1 MCQTSAIRSMWIT
14 RAAISI
20 TTRAAFVESSE
31 SANMRDEMLMTCHR
45 EVLRLE
51 RLDDHVF
58 RRDDL
63 RSVISLQRE
72 LFLVACYKLCRDVI
86 FIT

>member
-1 MCQTSAIRSMWIT
+1 MWIM

-20 TTRAAFVESSE
+20 TTRAAFVESLE
-31 SANMRDEMLMTCHR
+31 SANVRDEMLMTCHR

-51 RLDDHVF
+51 RLDDQVF

-63 RSVISLQRE
+63 HSVISLQRE